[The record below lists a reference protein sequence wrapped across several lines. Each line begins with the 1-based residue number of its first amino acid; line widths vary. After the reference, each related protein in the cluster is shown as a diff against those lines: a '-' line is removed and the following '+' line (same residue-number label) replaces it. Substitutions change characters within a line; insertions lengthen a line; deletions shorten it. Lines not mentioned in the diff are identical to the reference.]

1 MKKYFNIGAILLFTV
16 ILFSGCKTVA
26 VLPTKTP
33 LKNAN
38 LEALISKIKSNYP
51 KVNKLRSR
59 IKATYDN
66 GKREQQVIIQF
77 RMENKKKL
85 WLSATMLIPIA
96 KLMITP
102 NQVYFYEKFQKSYF
116 QGGFD
121 LINKP
126 FGTNFRYSDV
136 ENIFLGKPILDPG
149 YGRWKQISNPQYYI
163 LIPQGKRA
171 GLKPTLFFDPVS
183 FLLKEQRVIIPQNNY
198 SITIKY
204 LQHLRIEGKSV
215 PSLIEIILFDG
226 NERQALKLEF
236 TRTYLTEEINF
247 PFEIPKGYSKI
258 RF

>member
-1 MKKYFNIGAILLFTV
+1 MKKNFNIGLILLSTV
-16 ILFSGCKTVA
+16 MLFSGCKTVA

-38 LEALISKIKSNYP
+38 LEALVSRIKSNYP

-77 RMENKKKL
+77 RMENRKKL

-102 NQVYFYEKFQKSYF
+102 NQVSFYEKFQKSYF

-126 FGTNFRYSDV
+126 FGTNFRFSDI

-204 LQHLRIEGKSV
+204 LQHLRIEGESV

>member
-1 MKKYFNIGAILLFTV
+1 MKKYFNIWLILLSSVMF
-16 ILFSGCKTVA
+16 FSGCKTVA

-38 LEALISKIKSNYP
+38 LEALVSRIKNNYP

-102 NQVYFYEKFQKSYF
+102 NQVSFYEKFQKSYF

-258 RF
+258 SF

>member
-1 MKKYFNIGAILLFTV
+1 MKKYFNIGVILFSTV

-38 LEALISKIKSNYP
+38 LEALVSRIKSNYP

-121 LINKP
+121 LINRP
-126 FGTNFRYSDV
+126 FGTNFRYSDI

>member
-1 MKKYFNIGAILLFTV
+1 M
-16 ILFSGCKTVA
+16 
-26 VLPTKTP
+26 
-33 LKNAN
+33 
-38 LEALISKIKSNYP
+38 
-51 KVNKLRSR
+51 NKLRSR

-102 NQVYFYEKFQKSYF
+102 NQVSFYEKFQKSYF

-204 LQHLRIEGKSV
+204 LQHLKIEGKSV

-226 NERQALKLEF
+226 NERQSLKLEF
-236 TRTYLTEEINF
+236 TRTYFNRGNKF
-247 PFEIPKGYSKI
+247 PV
-258 RF
+258 

>member
-1 MKKYFNIGAILLFTV
+1 MKKYFNIGVILFSTV

-38 LEALISKIKSNYP
+38 LEALVSRIKSNYP

-102 NQVYFYEKFQKSYF
+102 NQVSFYEKFQKSYF

-126 FGTNFRYSDV
+126 FGTNLRYSDV

-171 GLKPTLFFDPVS
+171 GLKPT
-183 FLLKEQRVIIPQNNY
+183 
-198 SITIKY
+198 
-204 LQHLRIEGKSV
+204 
-215 PSLIEIILFDG
+215 
-226 NERQALKLEF
+226 
-236 TRTYLTEEINF
+236 
-247 PFEIPKGYSKI
+247 
-258 RF
+258 

>member
-38 LEALISKIKSNYP
+38 LEALVSKIKSNYP

>member
-1 MKKYFNIGAILLFTV
+1 MKKYFNIGV
-16 ILFSGCKTVA
+16 ILFSTVILYSVCKTVA

-38 LEALISKIKSNYP
+38 LEALVSRIKSNYP

-102 NQVYFYEKFQKSYF
+102 NQVSFYEKFQKSYF

-126 FGTNFRYSDV
+126 FGTNLRYSDV

-204 LQHLRIEGKSV
+204 LQHLKIEGKSV

-226 NERQALKLEF
+226 NERQSLKLEF

-247 PFEIPKGYSKI
+247 PFEIPEGYSKI

>member
-1 MKKYFNIGAILLFTV
+1 MKKNFNIGLILLSTV
-16 ILFSGCKTVA
+16 MLVTGCKTVA

-38 LEALISKIKSNYP
+38 LEALVSRIKSNYP

-102 NQVYFYEKFQKSYF
+102 NQVSFYEKFQKSYF

-136 ENIFLGKPILDPG
+136 ENLFLGKPILDPG

-226 NERQALKLEF
+226 NERQSLKLEF

-258 RF
+258 NF

>member
-1 MKKYFNIGAILLFTV
+1 MKKYFNIGVILFTV

-33 LKNAN
+33 LKNPN
-38 LEALISKIKSNYP
+38 LEALVSRIKSNYP
-51 KVNKLRSR
+51 RVNKLRSR